1 MSIIA
6 ARQPNRHRPAP
17 VREAVVLLC
26 KKPVD
31 CSLPQREITNIRP
44 DTGCLSRLN
53 DVGVRPSGSNCISNG
68 RAIIQIPIEHF
79 LLNAHR

>member
-26 KKPVD
+26 KKPV
-31 CSLPQREITNIRP
+31 SGSPPQREIAGIRL
-44 DTGCLSRLN
+44 DTGHLN
-53 DVGVRPSGSNCISNG
+53 QVVNRQSGLIVLSNG
-68 RAIIQIPIEHF
+68 RAITQIPIVRR
-79 LLNAHR
+79 LL

>member
-6 ARQPNRHRPAP
+6 TRYPNRHRPVP
-17 VREAVVLLC
+17 IREAVVLRC

-31 CSLPQREITNIRP
+31 CSLPQREIANIRFG
-44 DTGCLSRLN
+44 TGCLSHPN
-53 DVGVRPSGSNCISNG
+53 DAGVRPNGSSFISNG
-68 RAIIQIPIEHF
+68 RAIIQIPIENF